1 MLSCTWI
8 TSSGKTCSFGLTS
21 RVATVPAGVRRVNAL
36 WMEPGCRLTPARR
49 RRLEAELERIQRF
62 VGLDAVRFSEGYLKR
77 DG

>member
-1 MLSCTWI
+1 M
-8 TSSGKTCSFGLTS
+8 
-21 RVATVPAGVRRVNAL
+21 RADRAAGRLQVNAL